1 MGSAPLY
8 DEIGRTYAATRR
20 PDPRIAAAVR
30 RALGDARSVANVGAG
45 TGAYEPEDLDVI
57 AIEPSAVM
65 IGQRAAGPAR
75 VIQAPAERLPLADDS
90 VDAAMA
96 LVSDHHWQDRA
107 AGLREL
113 RRVARRRVV
122 LLNTDPSRF
131 LDFWLTRDYLPEL
144 AEIVPAPYR
153 EPGYW
158 ARELEQLLGGRLTI
172 EAVPIPHDCS
182 DGFYQAYWRRPAVY
196 LDPRVRANIS
206 VFQRAPE
213 AVVAAA
219 MDRLREDLRT
229 GAWHARHADLLAREE
244 LDLGLR
250 AVIAGLGEDGAPG
263 QHR

>member
-1 MGSAPLY
+1 MGSALLY
-8 DEIGRTYAATRR
+8 DQIGRTYAATRR

-30 RALGDARSVANVGAG
+30 DALGDARSVANVGAG
-45 TGAYEPEDLDVI
+45 TGGYEPEDLAVI

-65 IGQRAAGPAR
+65 IAQRAPGPAR

-96 LVSDHHWQDRA
+96 LLSDHHWQDRP

-131 LDFWLTRDYLPEL
+131 LDFWLTREYLPEL
-144 AEIVPAPYR
+144 AGIVPAPYR

-172 EAVPIPHDCS
+172 RAVPIPHDCS

-196 LDPRVRANIS
+196 LDPRARANIS

-213 AVVAAA
+213 AVVGAAL
-219 MDRLREDLRT
+219 DRLRDDLRT
-229 GAWHARHADLLAREE
+229 GAWQERHADLLARED

-250 AVIAGLGEDGAPG
+250 AVIAEPGADGAPG
-263 QHR
+263 LHR